1 MSDII
6 KTGPTSLA
14 DFESLISDKDV
25 SRKVFV
31 HTIRDYMPFFDQAA
45 LIPGNDGNGDKGEIV
60 TTYPEGETH
69 GYNQGWKAE
78 TPQGTAVRYTGER
91 RSDSNNIDYDQY
103 MDQPAKDRDN
113 WRFRR
118 DQAFARGFAR
128 AMVRDVLYGDPTKD
142 TTKMRGFFNI
152 VTPDNPAFKDRIIN
166 AKGTTANKQTEIVL
180 IGWDTAFNYLFKP
193 QHNEESTGGFQVTT
207 HDEPIRATKI
217 GPDGIKREYWQLI
230 TDFRWDL
237 GLAIYDPLTVVRI
250 ANIDTTKL
258 SQYNNKS
265 GSPDLIY
272 YMTQAVGMLPDQYKG
287 RCAFYMNETISTI
300 LRHQINNKANMQL
313 TLDTIAG
320 RKVIAWDGI
329 PVHKLGSDVLTNTN
343 AVLSLS

>member
-25 SRKVFV
+25 ARKVFI

-45 LIPGNDGNGDKGEIV
+45 LVTANDGMGDRGEILTV
-60 TTYPEGETH
+60 YPEGETH

-78 TPQGTAVRYTGER
+78 NPEGTAVRYTCER
-91 RSDSNNIDYDQY
+91 RSDSNEIDVDQY
-103 MDQPAKDRDN
+103 MDQPAKDRDT

-118 DQAFARGFAR
+118 DQAFARGFAK
-128 AMVRDVLYGDPTKD
+128 AMVRDVFYGDPATD
-142 TTKMRGFFNI
+142 PTKMRGFFNI
-152 VTPDNPAFKDRIIN
+152 VNPANPAFKDRIIN
-166 AKGTTANKQTEIVL
+166 AGGTTANKQTEIVL

-193 QHNEESTGGFQVTT
+193 QHNEDSTGGFQVKA
-207 HDEPIRATKI
+207 HDDPIRAYKTT
-217 GPDGIKREYWQLI
+217 GGIQRQYWKLI

-258 SQYNNKS
+258 SKSNKTS
-265 GSPDLIY
+265 GSPDLLDL
-272 YMTQAVGMLPDQYKG
+272 MTQAVELLPDQYKG
-287 RCAFYMNETISTI
+287 RCAFYLNDTLSSV
-300 LRHQINNKANMQL
+300 LRRQINNKDNLQL